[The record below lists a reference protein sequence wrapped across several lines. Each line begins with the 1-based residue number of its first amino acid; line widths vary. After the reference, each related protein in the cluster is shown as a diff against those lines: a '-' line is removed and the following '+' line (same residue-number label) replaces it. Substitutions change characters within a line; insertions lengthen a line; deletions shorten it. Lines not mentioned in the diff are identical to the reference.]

1 MIFQELRCYLCNH
14 EVSKKA
20 KFCSSCGAAIIPT
33 TSDNSTPLSARLSPS
48 QSGPTAQDIKD
59 ANYWIEKGCNIMAV
73 DEPLDDAILCF
84 ENAIKFDPNDPDAW
98 YMKGVALNGFKRY
111 NEALTCFDTAI
122 KLNFNN
128 NEYWFHKGLAFN
140 GLERYNEALTC
151 FDTAIKIDLNNYMAW
166 LEKGDALRQLTRYN
180 EAIISFNNAI
190 EISPNA
196 GDGGAWFGKGQ
207 SFIGL
212 KQLKEAK
219 NCFLKAI
226 EINPD
231 YQDVLR
237 NSLGNEWEK
246 RLNL

>member
-1 MIFQELRCYLCNH
+1 
-14 EVSKKA
+14 
-20 KFCSSCGAAIIPT
+20 
-33 TSDNSTPLSARLSPS
+33 
-48 QSGPTAQDIKD
+48 
-59 ANYWIEKGCNIMAV
+59 
-73 DEPLDDAILCF
+73 
-84 ENAIKFDPNDPDAW
+84 
-98 YMKGVALNGFKRY
+98 
-111 NEALTCFDTAI
+111 
-122 KLNFNN
+122 
-128 NEYWFHKGLAFN
+128 
-140 GLERYNEALTC
+140 
-151 FDTAIKIDLNNYMAW
+151 MAW